1 MWKNFQ
7 GVSKFDNNPTETILN
22 GLEQESSTRKLT
34 ASWASLIFETKGIE
48 MQII

>member
-7 GVSKFDNNPTETILN
+7 GVSKFDNNPKETILN
-22 GLEQESSTRKLT
+22 GTEQKSSTRKLM
-34 ASWASLIFETKGIE
+34 ASWASLSFETKAIE